1 MLTFRSLTD
10 VAQVQLP
17 PNQRRAVTR
26 AVRSLLDAYG
36 DDYAPDDCCFVVLV
50 TEKTTD
56 ADALELMGR
65 PWAETRLEAATLDK
79 ETGCFLSCW
88 LANKQYALPPIVP
101 NENLLDPAF
110 RALLVHESGGAD
122 VH

>member
-10 VAQVQLP
+10 VAHAQLP
-17 PNQRRAVTR
+17 PKHRRAVTR

-36 DDYAPDDCCFVVLV
+36 DDYDPDDCGFVVLV

-65 PWAETRLEAATLDK
+65 PWAETRLEGAMLDK

-88 LANKQYALPPIVP
+88 LANNQYGLTLIVP
-101 NENLLDPAF
+101 DENWLDPAF
-110 RALLVHESGGAD
+110 RALLVEELGGTD